1 MIVES
6 TTGSWLLSMIHTV

>member
-6 TTGSWLLSMIHTV
+6 TTEYEEQKY